1 MQRDTGLNQESAD
14 LDGLAERLREKPA
27 KEIFAELERRLF
39 DAERTGGDVDSDI
52 LDIYLCILD
61 EKDPVADDG
70 VTFDQMW
77 GTFQNHHPKLIPP
90 APAQQKA
97 AGRHRRPVK
106 RRFAIAALASVA
118 LLVGVALAFRLGNI
132 VLDKGETS
140 VSERPSG
147 SMLMDEVNAE
157 GYRSLAEVL
166 EDHSISAV
174 GTLMTWIPEDYA
186 LNSVKAAE
194 VEGTTKISATF
205 ITADGGQKIFF
216 RLVRDLG
223 GASNI
228 EYEKNAAYQDTWTY
242 SGHDYYFMVNN
253 GDLRVMWDIGS
264 VYVSIFGDAT
274 EDQLKEMVKS
284 IKMR

>member
-1 MQRDTGLNQESAD
+1 MQRDTGSNQESAD

-27 KEIFAELERRLF
+27 KEIFAELERKLF
-39 DAERTGGDVDSDI
+39 EAERAGGDVDSDI

-77 GTFQNHHPKLIPP
+77 GTFQNHHPELIPP

-97 AGRHRRPVK
+97 ASRHRRPIK

-147 SMLMDEVNAE
+147 TMLMDEANTE
-157 GYRSLAEVL
+157 GYRSLAEAL
-166 EDHSISAV
+166 EDQSISEV
-174 GTLMTWIPEDYA
+174 GTLLTWIPQEYA
-186 LNSVKAAE
+186 LTAVNAIE
-194 VEGTTKISATF
+194 LEGTQKITATF
-205 ITADGGQKIFF
+205 ESDDGKKIAY
-216 RLVRDLG
+216 RLVYNPSGSSDM
-223 GASNI
+223 
-228 EYEKNAAYQDTWTY
+228 EYEKNESYQDTWRFGGY
-242 SGHDYYFMVNN
+242 DYYFMINN
-253 GDLRVMWDIGS
+253 GDLRVMWDAGNI
-264 VYVSIFGDAT
+264 YVSIFGDAT

-284 IKMR
+284 IKTR